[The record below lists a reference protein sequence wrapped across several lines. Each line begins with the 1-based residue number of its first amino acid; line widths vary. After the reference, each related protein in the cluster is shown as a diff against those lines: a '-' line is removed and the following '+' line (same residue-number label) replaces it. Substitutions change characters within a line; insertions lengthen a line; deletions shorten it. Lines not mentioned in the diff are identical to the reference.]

1 MPITTYDPDDQYT
14 AGNTTINIMPAVA
27 AAALDKATI
36 AEWDAGTTI
45 QEATE
50 EFSIGTD
57 ASTIS
62 RKKIGDT
69 VATQKP
75 GARTYNISDTVL
87 VASSPQA
94 ANTLIE
100 GLTIDAI
107 KYIGVRPGLSDTTA
121 AAAAQKV
128 WLVKVQVL
136 ACDPEPITTEDG
148 NAYQWR
154 VKWLV
159 LGRNLAAT
167 ITAS

>member
-50 EFSIGTD
+50 EFSISTD

-69 VATQKP
+69 VSTQKP

-107 KYIGVRPGLSDTTA
+107 KYIGVRPGLPDTTA